1 MIKTIKEIDLKNKTI
16 ILRCDFNVP
25 IKNNRIT
32 DDNRIIES
40 LDTIRYILNQKSKLV
55 ILSHLGRVENKEDM
69 KDNSL
74 EPVAIRLGKYLKKKV
89 IFCEKNE
96 GKEVEEIIKN
106 ASYGDVILLENTRY
120 QDIDNK
126 RESNNDPELG
136 KYWASLGDI
145 FVNDAF
151 GTAHRAHASNVG
163 VASYIPSV
171 IGFLIEK
178 ELKMLSEYLN
188 NPQRPYTILMGG
200 AKAKDKIGVIEN
212 LSTKADNIIVGG
224 GIANTFLKAKGYNI
238 GVSIV
243 DNDNISFCK
252 NMLLKY
258 PDKIVIP
265 NYYRYKI
272 SNKVK
277 TIDVRENIDDKIN
290 LLDISNKSIKEV
302 EKIINKSKTIFW
314 NGPFGYIEDKNFI
327 KGTKKIMNVLAK
339 QRATVILGGGD
350 ITSVA
355 VKYGYKN
362 KFAHISTGGGASLE
376 LLEGKTLP
384 GIEVIGKVNKN
395 YEK

>member
-200 AKAKDKIGVIEN
+200 AKVKDKIGVIEN

-272 SNKVK
+272 SNKIK

>member
-126 RESNNDPELG
+126 RESNNDPESG

-200 AKAKDKIGVIEN
+200 AKVKDKIGVIEN

-272 SNKVK
+272 SNKIK
-277 TIDVRENIDDKIN
+277 TIDVRKNIDDKIN